1 MIEVYH
7 EYPKKY
13 VVTNKDRIVLVTYL
27 LKCAEALDREL
38 GKHDYPRD
46 FCLQVQRPKVNK

>member
-27 LKCAEALDREL
+27 LKCAEALDKEL
-38 GKHDYPRD
+38 SKGDYPKD
-46 FCLQVQRPKVNK
+46 FCLQVSNPKLNK